1 MPNKFQIWCSRVQWY
16 EKLRRNVWKW
26 CYQELQVHLRRKRRY
41 FFASWD
47 GYHIRIRV
55 KFVWFVYI
63 LQVRYS
69 LDFLLT
75 FCWIIESLLSIEN
88 RLIMGFRIFKCF
100 QIFILLS
107 FLVAKQTLED
117 VCLGED
123 ASSLAFHSRLLIL
136 AARSFKTPRRSS
148 IEYRFCVSIP
158 RWLVLLLWNYLLFWW
173 NCSHS
178 P

>member
-1 MPNKFQIWCSRVQWY
+1 
-16 EKLRRNVWKW
+16 
-26 CYQELQVHLRRKRRY
+26 
-41 FFASWD
+41 
-47 GYHIRIRV
+47 
-55 KFVWFVYI
+55 
-63 LQVRYS
+63 
-69 LDFLLT
+69 
-75 FCWIIESLLSIEN
+75 
-88 RLIMGFRIFKCF
+88 MGFRIFKCF

-158 RWLVLLLWNYLLFWW
+158 R
-173 NCSHS
+173 
-178 P
+178 